1 MVPKKIWKVLLFI
14 SFFFFFFCVFL
25 LSMFVFFCG
34 VLNLIGVEGAPPQCS
49 QQDEN
54 GSKKRETQSTPKEN
68 REGIYL
74 FIFSFFELS
83 SQDEN
88 GSKKRE
94 GITILKYIVLGIVS
108 WIQGCFKI

>member
-1 MVPKKIWKVLLFI
+1 MVPKKIWKVLLFL
-14 SFFFFFFCVFL
+14 SFFFFFCVFL

-74 FIFSFFELS
+74 FIFSFCELS